1 MTSPITFSGL
11 ASGIDSAALID
22 ALVKSAQVPI
32 TKLQTQKSNFSSQS
46 KQISDI
52 KTKLT
57 TLQTATAALDTKSE
71 ALGNKSTSSNANVMS
86 VTAAG
91 GAAMGTFKVEVTSLA
106 QSERTYSNPVSGQ
119 STAGLVGT
127 GTLSLKVGSGDAVD
141 VEITADDTLDSVA
154 KKINASGAAVS
165 AGVVNDGKGN
175 YRLQVSGTQAG
186 AANAIAFTEGGSLSL
201 GLTDPLNEKQ
211 PAADAV
217 VKVDGIEISSA
228 SNTVSGAVPG
238 VTLNLTDLGSSVVKV
253 DRDSD
258 GLKTKLS
265 TFVTAYNDVMKTL
278 NAAFTF
284 TGVTKGTD
292 TLAGDTTM
300 KQLQS
305 QLRNMVSRVSSNGD
319 SSLTMLSSI
328 GISSSR
334 DGTLT
339 FDDAKYTKAVAKDYE
354 GVASLLAGRTDGTG
368 LMKQISD
375 GLTSYTKADGSLKV
389 KIDSL
394 AQRNKNIDKTITSMQ
409 SRIDKYQETL
419 EKQFTA
425 LEQTIGGL
433 NSQSSSLN
441 SILASA

>member
-1 MTSPITFSGL
+1 VTSPITFSGL

-22 ALVKSAQVPI
+22 ALVKVAQVPI
-32 TKLQTQKSNFSSQS
+32 SKLQTQKSNFSSQS

-57 TLQTATAALDTKSE
+57 TLQTATAALDTKGE
-71 ALGNKSTSSNANVMS
+71 ALGNKSTSSNTSVLS

-91 GAAMGTFKVEVTSLA
+91 GAAMGTFKIEVTSLA
-106 QSERTYSNPVSGQ
+106 QAERTYSNPVSGQ
-119 STAGLVGT
+119 DTAGLVGA
-127 GTLSLKVGSGDAVD
+127 GTLSLKVGSGDAVN
-141 VEITADDTLDSVA
+141 VEVTADDTLTSIA
-154 KKINASGAAVS
+154 KKINSSGAALS

-175 YRLQVSGTQAG
+175 YRLQVSATQSG
-186 AANAIAFTEGGSLSL
+186 AANGITFTEGGSLSL

-217 VKVDGIEISSA
+217 VKIDGMEISSA

-238 VTLNLTDLGSSVVKV
+238 VTLNLTDVGTSVVKV
-253 DRDSD
+253 DRDGD
-258 GLKTKLS
+258 GLKTKLN

-278 NAAFTF
+278 NAAFTY
-284 TGVTKGTD
+284 TGVTKGAD
-292 TLAGDTTM
+292 SLAGDSTM
-300 KQLQS
+300 KQVQS
-305 QLRNMVSRVSSNGD
+305 QLRDLVSKVTSNGD

-328 GISSSR
+328 GISTAR

-339 FDDAKYTKAVAKDYE
+339 LDDTKYTAAVAKDYE

-375 GLTSYTKADGSLKV
+375 GLTNYTKADGSLKI
-389 KIDSL
+389 KIDNL
-394 AQRNKNIDKTITSMQ
+394 AQRNRNIDKQITTVQ

-419 EKQFTA
+419 QKQYAA
-425 LEQTIGGL
+425 LEQTISGL
-433 NSQSSSLN
+433 NGQSSSLSN
-441 SILASA
+441 ILASA